1 MSQNHARTKTQ
12 IKLLSE
18 KLTEAVGEEIF
29 ASLERGDQKDI
40 FEQMLT
46 NLYNCYR
53 LNIYMKSWCGTT
65 FHVIETLLSKLE
77 KTMNQK
83 NTLNPE
89 ILLMATKLADQVHD
103 IFPFSSKEEKTVFF
117 ELMLLDLSLL
127 ASKDGCVAAGNGLK
141 TIEAL
146 LSKLD

>member
-1 MSQNHARTKTQ
+1 MIQYHERTKTQ
-12 IKLLSE
+12 IRLLSQ
-18 KLTEAVGEEIF
+18 KLADTVGREIF
-29 ASLERGDQKDI
+29 ASLGRGDQEDI
-40 FEQMLT
+40 FEQMLK

-53 LNIYMKSWCGTT
+53 LNIYMTSWCGTT

-77 KTMNQK
+77 KTMNPK

>member
-12 IKLLSE
+12 IRLLSQ
-18 KLTEAVGEEIF
+18 KLADTVGREIF
-29 ASLERGDQKDI
+29 ASLERGDQEDI
-40 FEQMLT
+40 FEQVLT

-65 FHVIETLLSKLE
+65 FHVIEALLSKLE

-127 ASKDGCVAAGNGLK
+127 ASQDGCVAAGNGIK

>member
-12 IKLLSE
+12 IRLLSQ
-18 KLTEAVGEEIF
+18 KLADTVGREIF
-29 ASLERGDQKDI
+29 ASLERGDQEDI
-40 FEQMLT
+40 FEQVLT

>member
-12 IKLLSE
+12 IRLLSQ
-18 KLTEAVGEEIF
+18 KLADTVGREIF
-29 ASLERGDQKDI
+29 ASLERGDQEDI
-40 FEQMLT
+40 FEQVLT

-65 FHVIETLLSKLE
+65 FHVIEALLSKLE

-127 ASKDGCVAAGNGLK
+127 ASKDGCVAAGNGIK

>member
-12 IKLLSE
+12 IRLLSQ
-18 KLTEAVGEEIF
+18 KLADTVGREIF
-29 ASLERGDQKDI
+29 ASLERGDQEDI
-40 FEQMLT
+40 FEQVLT

-127 ASKDGCVAAGNGLK
+127 ASKDGCVAAGNGIK

>member
-12 IKLLSE
+12 IRLLSQ
-18 KLTEAVGEEIF
+18 KLADTVGKEIF
-29 ASLERGDQKDI
+29 ASLERGDQEDI
-40 FEQMLT
+40 FEQVLT

-117 ELMLLDLSLL
+117 KLMLLDLSLL
-127 ASKDGCVAAGNGLK
+127 ASQDGCVAAGNGIK

>member
-1 MSQNHARTKTQ
+1 MSQNHARTKIQ
-12 IKLLSE
+12 IRLLSQ
-18 KLTEAVGEEIF
+18 KLADTVGREIF
-29 ASLERGDQKDI
+29 ASLERGDQEDI

-117 ELMLLDLSLL
+117 KLMLLDLSLL
-127 ASKDGCVAAGNGLK
+127 ASQDGCVAAGNGIK

>member
-18 KLTEAVGEEIF
+18 KLTEAVGKEIF
-29 ASLERGDQKDI
+29 ASLERGDQEDI

-77 KTMNQK
+77 KNNELKKCTQPRNS
-83 NTLNPE
+83 T
-89 ILLMATKLADQVHD
+89 DGH
-103 IFPFSSKEEKTVFF
+103 KT
-117 ELMLLDLSLL
+117 SRP
-127 ASKDGCVAAGNGLK
+127 SP
-141 TIEAL
+141 
-146 LSKLD
+146 

>member
-12 IKLLSE
+12 IRLLSQ
-18 KLTEAVGEEIF
+18 KLADTVGREIF
-29 ASLERGDQKDI
+29 ASLERGDQEDI
-40 FEQMLT
+40 FEQMLK

-127 ASKDGCVAAGNGLK
+127 ASKDGCVAAGNGIK

>member
-12 IKLLSE
+12 IRLLSQ
-18 KLTEAVGEEIF
+18 KLADTVGREIF
-29 ASLERGDQKDI
+29 ASLERGDQEDI
-40 FEQMLT
+40 FEQVLT

-127 ASKDGCVAAGNGLK
+127 ASQDGCVAAGNGIK

>member
-1 MSQNHARTKTQ
+1 MSQNHARTKIQ
-12 IKLLSE
+12 IRLLSQ
-18 KLTEAVGEEIF
+18 KLADTVGREIF
-29 ASLERGDQKDI
+29 ASLERGDQEDI
-40 FEQMLT
+40 FEQVLT

-127 ASKDGCVAAGNGLK
+127 ASKDGCVAAGNGIK

>member
-12 IKLLSE
+12 IRLLSQ
-18 KLTEAVGEEIF
+18 KLADTVGKEIF
-29 ASLERGDQKDI
+29 ASLERGDQEDI
-40 FEQMLT
+40 FEQVLT

-65 FHVIETLLSKLE
+65 FHVIEALLSKLE

-127 ASKDGCVAAGNGLK
+127 ASQDGCVAAGNGIK

>member
-12 IKLLSE
+12 IRLLSQ
-18 KLTEAVGEEIF
+18 KLADTVGREIF
-29 ASLERGDQKDI
+29 ASLERGDQEDI
-40 FEQMLT
+40 FEQVLT

-65 FHVIETLLSKLE
+65 FHVIEALLSKLE

-127 ASKDGCVAAGNGLK
+127 AFQDGCVAAGNGIK
-141 TIEAL
+141 TIKAL